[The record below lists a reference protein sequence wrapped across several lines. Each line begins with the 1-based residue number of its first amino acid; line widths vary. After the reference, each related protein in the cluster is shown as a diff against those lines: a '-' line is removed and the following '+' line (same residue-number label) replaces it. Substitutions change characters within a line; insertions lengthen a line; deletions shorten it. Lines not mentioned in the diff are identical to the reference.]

1 MTPAIRVDGL
11 TRVFP
16 GRGDGGDVQAL
27 SDATFEVTQGE
38 TLGLVGESGCGK
50 STLARLLVR
59 LDEPTSG
66 TIELQGTDVT
76 SLSDRA
82 FRPHRREIQMV
93 FQDPFGSLNPRHTVG
108 RTIREVLDVHGL
120 VNSRKER
127 AERVNELLVMVGLG
141 PGFAPRLPRQLSGGQ
156 MQRVGIARALAV
168 EPSILVLDESVSAL
182 DVSVQAEVMNLL
194 VQMREDLNLTY
205 VFISHDLGMVRH
217 ISDRIAV
224 MYLGRIVELGPWKEV
239 SDAPQHPYAE
249 ALQQAMPVADPELE
263 LGEIEPPLEGEVPN
277 PADPPSGCAFH
288 PRCPLAEDV
297 CSERRPELTPTTDGH
312 FVSCHVVERQF
323 AGSKEATSP
332 NQDHERA

>member
-1 MTPAIRVDGL
+1 MTPAIHVQNL

-16 GRGDGGDVQAL
+16 GRGGGGDVRAL
-27 SDATFEVTQGE
+27 SDVTFEVAEGE

-66 TIELQGTDVT
+66 TIELHGTDVT
-76 SLSDRA
+76 GLSDRA
-82 FRPHRREIQMV
+82 FRPYRRDIQMV

-108 RTIREVLDVHGL
+108 RIIGEVLTVHDL
-120 VNSRKER
+120 VGSRKER
-127 AERVNELLVMVGLG
+127 DDRVRELMSMVGLG
-141 PGFAPRLPRQLSGGQ
+141 SGFVKRLPRQLSGGQ
-156 MQRVGIARALAV
+156 MQRVGIARALAL

-194 VQMREDLNLTY
+194 VRMRDDLDLTY

-249 ALQQAMPVADPELE
+249 ALQQAAPVADPELE
-263 LGEIEPPLEGEVPN
+263 SGEIEAPIEGEVPN

-288 PRCPLAEDV
+288 PRCPLVEAV
-297 CSERRPELTPTTDGH
+297 CLERLPELAPTTGEH
-312 FVSCHVVERQF
+312 FVACHVVEREYNRR
-323 AGSKEATSP
+323 AGAASTV
-332 NQDHERA
+332 DHHES